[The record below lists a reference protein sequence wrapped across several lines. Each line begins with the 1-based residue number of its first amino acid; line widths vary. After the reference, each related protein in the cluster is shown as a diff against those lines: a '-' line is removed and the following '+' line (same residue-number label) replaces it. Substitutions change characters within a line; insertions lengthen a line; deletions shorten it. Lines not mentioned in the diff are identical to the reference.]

1 MDEHI
6 LSEAVGLLKQLII
19 IPSVSRE
26 EEAVADALQNF
37 IEGVGIMT
45 YRSGNNVW
53 CLSPGF
59 DPKRPTLLLNSHI
72 DTVKPVSGWRKHPF
86 TAKTEDGNHEAFG

>member
-6 LSEAVGLLKQLII
+6 LSEAVGLLKQLIS

-37 IEGVGIMT
+37 IEGVCIMA
-45 YRSGNNVW
+45 YR
-53 CLSPGF
+53 
-59 DPKRPTLLLNSHI
+59 
-72 DTVKPVSGWRKHPF
+72 
-86 TAKTEDGNHEAFG
+86 